1 MYKSGKICSLQSRI
15 LVIGGGPAGICAAI
29 AAAREGADTILI
41 NNRPVLGGNSSSE
54 VRVWTRGA
62 TGGGS
67 LFAEEMGIWGELK
80 LRNLY
85 ANPEGNPV
93 FWDET
98 LLDGIY
104 REKGI
109 RLLENTQM
117 VGVEMDEDR
126 VTAIEAVQLG
136 TEKHFRIQA
145 EVYVDATG
153 DGSLGQLAGI
163 PFIQGREAASEY
175 GEKLA
180 PEVRE
185 KETLGNT
192 LFFFFFLSEEPV
204 RYVAPEYALSI
215 EEVEALLGK
224 GGRLVN
230 EEMNGCDYWWF
241 ELGGRED
248 TIGDNQEI
256 TRRLRSLSAGVWNY
270 IKNSGKFQADHLTLL
285 WQGNWAGKRESRRMQ
300 TDRILTEKDV
310 EEGLH
315 RDEAA
320 FYGGWYLDFHPAGG
334 VYAEEDFC
342 TQIPVKA
349 YPVSMACLYNSQ
361 VKNLLFAG
369 RDIGVSH
376 VAFASTRIM
385 NTCAL
390 SGQAAGTL
398 GAMMLKKSLT
408 AARIREGHLREL
420 QERLYR
426 NDVLL
431 PYFESREK
439 NPAMEA
445 EVKVSSEETNGN
457 EAAEAGD
464 ILLREDM
471 TLVIP
476 GSAPEAKLLFYAGEA
491 CSLAY
496 SLEESPLPQRYG
508 RGKEEGSI
516 LLSKGW
522 QWISLI
528 PEKENR
534 KGFLS
539 FRFRIPEGA
548 DIRLGLSEIQLCG
561 FLLADQ
567 EDGSLYYPRVR
578 LSGSRIYG
586 KERLTDGFNRPW
598 EAPHLWISG
607 EEAEPWISLKL
618 KEEKQLDRVELYLNP
633 DLSMELCSSRAS
645 EWAGHHKFVA
655 RKGMPPEL
663 CRQISLYRVDGEAET
678 LLSRVS
684 ENRQR
689 HVVLSFAPQKL
700 RSLKIKFTSAYGY
713 RHAEVFEVKLYEC
726 QEETT

>member
-192 LFFFFFLSEEPV
+192 LFFFTGRSEEPV

-270 IKNSGKFQADHLTLL
+270 IKNSGKFQADHLTLRVISYVVFTLPVGTWTLKSYFDQLPDSLIESAKIDGAGHMKIL
-285 WQGNWAGKRESRRMQ
+285 W
-300 TDRILTEKDV
+300 RIVFPVTIP
-310 EEGLH
+310 GMISI
-315 RDEAA
+315 AI
-320 FYGGWYLDFHPAGG
+320 YGFVWSWNDL
-334 VYAEEDFC
+334 
-342 TQIPVKA
+342 
-349 YPVSMACLYNSQ
+349 LYS
-361 VKNLLFAG
+361 
-369 RDIGVSH
+369 
-376 VAFASTRIM
+376 
-385 NTCAL
+385 
-390 SGQAAGTL
+390 
-398 GAMMLKKSLT
+398 
-408 AARIREGHLREL
+408 
-420 QERLYR
+420 
-426 NDVLL
+426 
-431 PYFESREK
+431 
-439 NPAMEA
+439 
-445 EVKVSSEETNGN
+445 
-457 EAAEAGD
+457 
-464 ILLREDM
+464 M
-471 TLVIP
+471 TLVTDSARKTLAPGLVMTFLGEGSTNWGMMMAASIVAAIP
-476 GSAPEAKLLFYAGEA
+476 VTIIFVFL
-491 CSLAY
+491 
-496 SLEESPLPQRYG
+496 QRYFIQG
-508 RGKEEGSI
+508 LTAGAV
-516 LLSKGW
+516 KG
-522 QWISLI
+522 
-528 PEKENR
+528 
-534 KGFLS
+534 
-539 FRFRIPEGA
+539 
-548 DIRLGLSEIQLCG
+548 
-561 FLLADQ
+561 
-567 EDGSLYYPRVR
+567 
-578 LSGSRIYG
+578 
-586 KERLTDGFNRPW
+586 
-598 EAPHLWISG
+598 
-607 EEAEPWISLKL
+607 
-618 KEEKQLDRVELYLNP
+618 
-633 DLSMELCSSRAS
+633 
-645 EWAGHHKFVA
+645 
-655 RKGMPPEL
+655 
-663 CRQISLYRVDGEAET
+663 
-678 LLSRVS
+678 
-684 ENRQR
+684 
-689 HVVLSFAPQKL
+689 
-700 RSLKIKFTSAYGY
+700 
-713 RHAEVFEVKLYEC
+713 
-726 QEETT
+726 